1 MQVGELSVRLNL
13 NMAEF
18 QKGLAAARASMQRLS
33 QQAQELEP
41 AMAAIGTAIK
51 AVGAVMAAGFGA
63 AVVGSVKG
71 AVALENYRN
80 TLNVVMK
87 DQQKAAA
94 MMAWAVDFANRTPF
108 ETDSVIEAT
117 VRLQSYGLE
126 AQKVLPAIGDMA
138 GVMNKDLMQAVEAVA
153 DAQTG
158 ELERL
163 KEFGITKAMIIQKN
177 ADMGRNIE
185 IVNNTGQITDQKAFN
200 EALFALMNDRFKGGM
215 EIQAKSFSGLW
226 STVVGVFKTSLA
238 TMAGISAT
246 GEVQIGGLF
255 DNLKKKMQEV
265 INKLADWQKN
275 GQLQKWSAK
284 AQEALGKFFAVAER
298 VFGYLMKAARFIID
312 HWGVIGPVLAGVL
325 AGFVAFRTAT
335 VIVKTLTTATKFLNL
350 VLKANAI
357 GLVTLAIAALVAA
370 GVALYKNWDK
380 VRYYCLQAWGTI
392 KVYVLKAIDAVL
404 KGYEKLL
411 GWVPVLGEKIK
422 QAREGIGSLITK
434 EQGTMAVRN
443 LNYQADQILKTTV
456 KVKKTLQEAGAY
468 ASSGAPQGV
477 GAAAE
482 KSKKAAED
490 TREAW
495 EKTADI
501 LGTKLQILQARQEI
515 AGIAAER
522 HGDKTKV
529 LADKVTWLNK
539 ELDTQKQIVAT
550 VNEAYNESVRA
561 KDANAEETLKLALR
575 LDQEK
580 KAQADIEKQIYDTTQ
595 AIKDQAK
602 ELRNLSGEVT
612 AVEKKYREDLAAALE
627 DYERKVSETNRKLAE
642 DERRLT
648 EEFERSI
655 DQRASALANFVG
667 LFDKVTSKEV
677 SGAELLENLRGQ
689 VKTFEEW
696 SANIQALA
704 ARGVDQG
711 LIDELREMGPK
722 AAPEIAA
729 LLTLTDDQ
737 LQEYVGL
744 WRQKNQD
751 ARNEATAQL
760 EQQRIEMEQK
770 LQEIRA
776 TAAAQLEQYRA
787 EWEKKN
793 AEIRKNAE
801 EEMKKIEEKMKQVA
815 EAGTKYGVGL
825 MTNFIGGI
833 ESKFEQLRATLENM
847 AAMVDSYMPHSP
859 AKRGPLTRLAEW
871 GPALVKGLA
880 EGIRVSLPSL
890 GDISARMAALSPAAL
905 APAMANSYSSSNQVT
920 YGGSTIVVNINGT
933 NAREIW
939 RELEPIFRREI
950 YKTGGRL

>member
-1 MQVGELSVRLNL
+1 MRVGDLSVRLSL
-13 NMAEF
+13 NVAEF
-18 QKGLAAARASMQRLS
+18 QKGLTAARISMQRLS

-41 AMAAIGTAIK
+41 AMGAIGAAIKT
-51 AVGAVMAAGFGA
+51 VGAIMAAGFGA

-108 ETDSVIEAT
+108 ETDSIIQAT
-117 VRLQSYGLE
+117 VRLQAYGLE

-138 GVMNKDLMQAVEAVA
+138 GVMNKDIMQAVEAVA

-177 ADMGRNIE
+177 AEMGRNIE
-185 IVNNTGQITDQKAFN
+185 IVNNMGQITDQKAFN
-200 EALFALMNDRFKGGM
+200 EALFTLMNDRFKGGM

-255 DNLKKKMQEV
+255 DNLKKKMQLV
-265 INKLADWQKN
+265 IDKLADWQKN
-275 GQLQKWSAK
+275 GQLQAWSDRVSQAFSK
-284 AQEALGKFFAVAER
+284 MWAVAEKIIAGL
-298 VFGYLMKAARFIID
+298 VAAAKWIAKHWAVIEPIVAGVVAGFLTFKAATL
-312 HWGVIGPVLAGVL
+312 VIGTVSAAMAVLNAVMAANPIALVVLA
-325 AGFVAFRTAT
+325 
-335 VIVKTLTTATKFLNL
+335 
-350 VLKANAI
+350 I
-357 GLVTLAIAALVAA
+357 GALVAA

-380 VRYYCLQAWGTI
+380 VRYYCLQAWGAI

-422 QAREGIGSLITK
+422 KAREGIGNLITK
-434 EQGTMAVRN
+434 EQGTMAVRS
-443 LNYQADQILKTTV
+443 LEYQADQMEK
-456 KVKKTLQEAGAY
+456 
-468 ASSGAPQGV
+468 
-477 GAAAE
+477 AAE
-482 KSKKAAED
+482 KIKKAQEKAYQPSLGVTVPEMPVVQTAEKAKKAAKD
-490 TREAW
+490 TRAAW
-495 EKTADI
+495 ERTADI
-501 LGTKLQILQARQEI
+501 LSTKLQILQARQEI

-522 HGDKTKV
+522 HGDKTKA
-529 LADKVTWLNK
+529 LGEKITWLNK
-539 ELDTQKQIVAT
+539 ELDVQKQIVAA
-550 VNEAYNESVRA
+550 VNDAYQQSVRA
-561 KDANAEETLKLALR
+561 KGANAEETLKLALR

-580 KAQADIEKQIYDTTQ
+580 KAQADIEKQIYDTSK

-602 ELRNLSGEVT
+602 ELRDLSDEVT
-612 AVEKKYREDLAAALE
+612 AVEKKYREDMAAALE
-627 DYERKVSETNRKLAE
+627 DYQKKVAETNAKLAE

-689 VKTFEEW
+689 VQTFEEW

-704 ARGVDQG
+704 ARGVDEG
-711 LIDELREMGPK
+711 LIAELREMGPK

-729 LLTLTDDQ
+729 LNTLTDAE
-737 LQEYVGL
+737 LQEYVVL
-744 WRQKNQD
+744 WRTKNQE
-751 ARNEATAQL
+751 ARAEAISQL
-760 EQQRIEMEQK
+760 QQQKVEMQQK
-770 LQEIRA
+770 LMEIRA
-776 TAAAQLEQYRA
+776 AAQEQLELYRA

-801 EEMKKIEEKMKQVA
+801 EEMKRIEQRFESIAK
-815 EAGTKYGVGL
+815 AGTTYGVSL
-825 MTNFIGGI
+825 VTNFIGGI
-833 ESKFEQLRATLENM
+833 ESQMDQLRDVMESM

-859 AKRGPLTRLAEW
+859 AKRGPLSRIMEW

-880 EGIRVSLPSL
+880 EGIRVSLPNL
-890 GDISARMAALSPAAL
+890 GDISARMAMLSPAAL
-905 APAMANSYSSSNQVT
+905 APAMANSYSTSNVAN
-920 YGGSTIVVNINGT
+920 YGGNTFQIYIQGGSPSDQ
-933 NAREIW
+933 ADALL
-939 RELEPIFRREI
+939 RELARRGI
-950 YKTGGRL
+950 KL

>member
-1 MQVGELSVRLNL
+1 
-13 NMAEF
+13 MAGF

-108 ETDSVIEAT
+108 ETDSIIQAT
-117 VRLQSYGLE
+117 VRLQAYGLE

-138 GVMNKDLMQAVEAVA
+138 GVMNKDIMQAVEAVA

-177 ADMGRNIE
+177 AEMGRNIE

-226 STVVGVFKTSLA
+226 STMVGVFKTSLA
-238 TMAGISAT
+238 TMAGISAM
-246 GEVQIGGLF
+246 GKVQIGGLF

-275 GQLQKWSAK
+275 GQLQAWSDRVSQAFSKMWTVTEKIIAELVTAAKWIAK
-284 AQEALGKFFAVAER
+284 HWAVIKPIIAG
-298 VFGYLMKAARFIID
+298 VVAGFLTFKAATL
-312 HWGVIGPVLAGVL
+312 VIGTISAAMAVLNAVMAANPIALVVLA
-325 AGFVAFRTAT
+325 
-335 VIVKTLTTATKFLNL
+335 
-350 VLKANAI
+350 I
-357 GLVTLAIAALVAA
+357 GALVAA

-627 DYERKVSETNRKLAE
+627 DYERKVSETNAKLAE
-642 DERRLT
+642 DERQLT

-729 LLTLTDDQ
+729 LLTLTDGQ
-737 LQEYVGL
+737 LAEYVGL
-744 WRQKNQD
+744 WRQKNED
-751 ARNEATAQL
+751 ARAEAVSQL
-760 EQQRIEMEQK
+760 EKQRIEMEQK
-770 LQEIRA
+770 FAEIRA

-793 AEIRKNAE
+793 AEIRKNTE
-801 EEMKKIEEKMKQVA
+801 EEMKKIEQRMKDVA
-815 EAGTKYGVGL
+815 EAGTKYGTGL

-833 ESKFEQLRATLENM
+833 ESKFEQLRATLEQM
-847 AAMVDSYMPHSP
+847 AGVVDGYMPHSP
-859 AKRGPLTRLAEW
+859 AKRGPLSRLAEW

-880 EGIRVSLPSL
+880 EGIRVSLPNL
-890 GDISARMAALSPAAL
+890 ADMSARMAALSPAAL
-905 APAMANSYSSSNQVT
+905 GPAIANSYSTNQVT
-920 YGGSTIVVNINGT
+920 YGGSTVVVNINGT
-933 NAREIW
+933 NAKEIW
-939 RELEPIFRREI
+939 RELEPIFRREFH
-950 YKTGGRL
+950 KTGGR